1 MNILSIQSHVAV
13 GHAGNSSAVF
23 PLQRLGFNVWP
34 VNTVMFSNHTGH
46 SGWRGPVFTPETIQD
61 VLLGMEE
68 HGAFAEC
75 HGVLS
80 GYMGDP
86 GMAEVILDAVER
98 IRAVNPDVLYCCD
111 PVIGD
116 TDTGIYVQKEI
127 PDFFRNK
134 VIQQANIITP
144 NHFELEM
151 LTGQKITSTDQALK
165 GARSLLAEGPDIVLV
180 TSLITD
186 DSKKDHIAMLAVNH
200 SEAWLIKTPV
210 YPINGVVSGSGD
222 ATAALFM
229 AKLLQG
235 CELNQSLE
243 HIAGAMDGLFKKT
256 SLAGSQELQ
265 LIGSQDEL
273 VKPSVTFSATPLEPT
288 YISQLDDDNLQT
300 D

>member
-46 SGWRGPVFTPETIQD
+46 PGWRGPVFTPETVRE

-75 HGVLS
+75 DAILS

-98 IRAVNPDVLYCCD
+98 IRSANPDVLYCCD

-116 TDTGIYVQKEI
+116 VDTGIYVQKEI

-144 NHFELEM
+144 NHFELQM
-151 LTGQKITSTDQALK
+151 LTGRQITTIEQAVDAAKI
-165 GARSLLAEGPDIVLV
+165 LLAEGPDTVLV
-180 TSLITD
+180 TSLITED
-186 DSKKDHIAMLAVNH
+186 CQNDQIAMLAVNYAQ
-200 SEAWLIKTPV
+200 AWLVKTPM
-210 YPINGVVSGSGD
+210 YPMKDVVSGSGD
-222 ATAALFM
+222 ATAALFL
-229 AKLLQG
+229 AKLLQSNS
-235 CELNQSLE
+235 LQHSLE
-243 HIAGAMDGLFKKT
+243 HIAGAMHGLFKTT
-256 SLAGSQELQ
+256 SLAGSPELQ
-265 LIGSQDEL
+265 LIAAQDEL
-273 VKPSVTFSATPLEPT
+273 MTPSVTFSANPVTF
-288 YISQLDDDNLQT
+288 
-300 D
+300 

>member
-23 PLQRLGFNVWP
+23 PLQRLGFTVWP

-46 SGWRGPVFTPETIQD
+46 PAWRGPVFTPETVQD

-68 HGAFAEC
+68 HGAFANC
-75 HGVLS
+75 HAVLS

-98 IRAVNPDVLYCCD
+98 IRSVNPDVLYCCD

-116 TDTGIYVQKEI
+116 IDTGIYVQKEI

-144 NHFELEM
+144 NHFELQM
-151 LTGQKITSTDQALK
+151 LTGSPITTIGQALNAAK
-165 GARSLLAEGPDIVLV
+165 SLLAEGPDTVLV

-186 DSKKDHIAMLAVNH
+186 DCHNDQIAMLAVNY
-200 SEAWLIKTPV
+200 SEAWLVKTPM
-210 YPINGVVSGSGD
+210 YPINSVVSGSGD
-222 ATAALFM
+222 ATAALFL
-229 AKLLQG
+229 AKFLQSHDLK
-235 CELNQSLE
+235 CSLE
-243 HIAGAMDGLFKKT
+243 HIAGAMHGLFRKT
-256 SLAGSQELQ
+256 SLVGSQELQ
-265 LIGSQDEL
+265 LIAAQDEF
-273 VKPSVTFSATPLEPT
+273 VKPSVTFSATPV
-288 YISQLDDDNLQT
+288 NF
-300 D
+300 

>member
-46 SGWRGPVFTPETIQD
+46 PNWRGPVFTPEMVHD
-61 VLLGMEE
+61 VLKGMEE
-68 HGAFAEC
+68 HGAFSEC
-75 HGVLS
+75 DAILS

-86 GMAEVILDAVER
+86 GMAEVILEAVER
-98 IRAVNPDVLYCCD
+98 IRSVNPNVLYCCD

-144 NHFELEM
+144 NHFELQM
-151 LTGQKITSTDQALK
+151 LTGAPITRLDQALQS
-165 GARSLLAEGPDIVLV
+165 ARNLLQEGPDVVLI
-180 TSLITD
+180 TSLTTEDSD
-186 DSKKDHIAMLAVNH
+186 DNQIAMLAVSNE
-200 SEAWLIKTPV
+200 EAWLVNTPV
-210 YPINGVVSGSGD
+210 YNINAVVSGSGD

-229 AKLLQG
+229 AKYLQG
-235 CELNQSLE
+235 ADIKESLE
-243 HIAGAMDGLFKKT
+243 HIAGAMHALFKRT
-256 SLAGSQELQ
+256 SHAQSKELQ
-265 LIGSQDEL
+265 LISSQEDL
-273 VKPSVTFSATPLEPT
+273 VKPPVIFPAVSVAL
-288 YISQLDDDNLQT
+288 
-300 D
+300 

>member
-46 SGWRGPVFTPETIQD
+46 SGWRGPVFTPDTVRD

-75 HGVLS
+75 DAILS

-86 GMAEVILDAVER
+86 GMAEVILDAVGR
-98 IRAVNPDVLYCCD
+98 IRSANPDVLYCCD

-116 TDTGIYVQKEI
+116 TDTGIYVQKDI

-151 LTGQKITSTDQALK
+151 LTGKKIASTEQALK

-180 TSLITD
+180 TSLITND
-186 DSKKDHIAMLAVNH
+186 CKGEHIAMLAVNH
-200 SEAWLIKTPV
+200 SEAWLVKTPV
-210 YPINGVVSGSGD
+210 YPISGVVSGSGD

-229 AKLLQG
+229 AKLLEN
-235 CELNQSLE
+235 CDLKQSLE
-243 HIAGAMDGLFKKT
+243 HIAGAMHGLFKKT
-256 SLAGSQELQ
+256 SIAGNQELQ

-273 VKPSVTFSATPLEPT
+273 VKPSVIFRATPV
-288 YISQLDDDNLQT
+288 NV
-300 D
+300 